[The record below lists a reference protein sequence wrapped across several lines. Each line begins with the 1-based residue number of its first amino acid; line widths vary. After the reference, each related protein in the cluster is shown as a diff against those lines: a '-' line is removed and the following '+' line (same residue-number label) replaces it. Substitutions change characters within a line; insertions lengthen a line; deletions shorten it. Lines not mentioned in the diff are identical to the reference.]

1 MYYKVLKNGKV
12 IDALDKLIFLKHH
25 KKYNRMILS
34 NEEEAQ
40 AFLSSDERYAWH
52 EKSLRPIP
60 VEGYDTV
67 EIEKIDVYEYEK
79 LRRLNMKTEQ
89 DIIDDFVLS
98 LFESGVL

>member
-1 MYYKVLKNGKV
+1 M
-12 IDALDKLIFLKHH
+12 
-25 KKYNRMILS
+25 
-34 NEEEAQ
+34 
-40 AFLSSDERYAWH
+40 WH

-67 EIEKIDVYEYEK
+67 EIEEIDVYEYEK